1 MGNHK
6 KYWKSELELSSD
18 SELVDKLE
26 QNEFVEELPV
36 GNLFEDENSLENS
49 NASRRDFLK
58 YLGFST
64 AAATIAS
71 CEGPVNRSI
80 PYVVQPEQIVP
91 GISNFYATSISDGF
105 DFANVL
111 VKTREGRPIKLF
123 C

>member
-36 GNLFEDENSLENS
+36 GSLFEDENSLENS

-71 CEGPVNRSI
+71 CEGPRKI
-80 PYVVQPEQIVP
+80 
-91 GISNFYATSISDGF
+91 
-105 DFANVL
+105 
-111 VKTREGRPIKLF
+111 
-123 C
+123 

>member
-18 SELVDKLE
+18 SNLVDKLE
-26 QNEFVEELPV
+26 QNEFVEEIPV
-36 GNLFEDENSLENS
+36 GSLLEDENSLENS

-71 CEGPVNRSI
+71 VKVLSI
-80 PYVVQPEQIVP
+80 
-91 GISNFYATSISDGF
+91 D
-105 DFANVL
+105 
-111 VKTREGRPIKLF
+111 LF
-123 C
+123 LT

>member
-18 SELVDKLE
+18 SNLVDKLE
-26 QNEFVEELPV
+26 PNEFVEEIPV
-36 GNLFEDENSLENS
+36 GSLLEDENSLENS

-71 CEGPVNRSI
+71 VKVLSI
-80 PYVVQPEQIVP
+80 
-91 GISNFYATSISDGF
+91 D
-105 DFANVL
+105 
-111 VKTREGRPIKLF
+111 LF
-123 C
+123 LT